1 MAKYLD
7 EHGLSTLKDKIKAAC
22 VRGFCVNIVA
32 GPNDTLVVDSTQF
45 SSLSAARTAISENI
59 GNKKLVYCKNSSSTS
74 NDYYIFTKAEGDPQ
88 SFYFTN
94 VSGNVVRT
102 LAIGSSAISITT
114 TSVGNVKPDWNAATG
129 SADEILNKPTIPSS
143 PSDIGAAT
151 SAQGAKA
158 DTAVQP
164 DDVARTGYVDVPGG
178 QCLCFRLDN
187 TLPLRYGSIAILSS
201 HATFQILDLLSFN
214 HKPSE
219 TDPLADISL
228 KHVAAGKEEYQ
239 KSKVYWTKNASYTYI
254 YFYFG
259 NNGYHRVSYILTGQN
274 RYAGNL
280 GIYVTTG
287 GLPSGTTELT
297 SETYVPKISGTVG
310 TAAGATNQPVFVD
323 SNGNITACNVFYA

>member
-1 MAKYLD
+1 MISKIFKGFTNGSGQVIV
-7 EHGLSTLKDKIKAAC
+7 GLWEKCKRTFAPKTNGSSPGSTKFYREDGTWQNPPSAP
-22 VRGFCVNIVA
+22 VSSVNGKTGAV
-32 GPNDTLVVDSTQF
+32 
-45 SSLSAARTAISENI
+45 SLSAS
-59 GNKKLVYCKNSSSTS
+59 
-74 NDYYIFTKAEGDPQ
+74 D
-88 SFYFTN
+88 
-94 VSGNVVRT
+94 VS
-102 LAIGSSAISITT
+102 
-114 TSVGNVKPDWNAATG
+114 
-129 SADEILNKPTIPSS
+129 
-143 PSDIGAAT
+143 AAT

-178 QCLCFRLDN
+178 QYLCFRFDN

-228 KHVAAGKEEYQ
+228 KHVAAGKEAYQ
-239 KSKVYWTKNASYTYI
+239 KSKVYWTNNASWTHI

-274 RYAGNL
+274 RYASNL
-280 GIYVTTG
+280 GIYVTTEG
-287 GLPSGTTELT
+287 MPSGTTELT
-297 SETYVPKISGTVG
+297 SETYVPKISGTAG
-310 TAAGATNQPVFVD
+310 TAVGATNQPVFVD